1 MVNWHGSPMM
11 THVDLLAAYPGA
23 RLLGTMPA
31 LKGLTHDSRLAGPGV
46 GFIAVPGLATDG
58 HAFIAQA
65 LRAGAPLAVVQADR
79 REAWQPFQG
88 RAPLL
93 VVDDTRRAMG
103 PLAAEVY
110 GRPSHAMLLVGV
122 TGTDGKSTTCH
133 LVGHVLSR
141 CGVRCGYLTSVGF
154 DTGGGFEPNQT
165 HMTTLEATQVQEMLA
180 RARAAEVAAMCVE
193 ASSEG
198 LAQHRLDGCEFD
210 VAVFRNLSRDH
221 LDFHGTMEAYRDAKA
236 LLFEMLEARRGKPY
250 PSAAVVNADDP
261 ASAAMLARTS
271 ARPLTYG
278 LEKPADV
285 RGANVRSEGL
295 AITFEVEVGGQ
306 RIGAR
311 APLMIAYNCLAA
323 VAVALSQG
331 IALPAAVEALESFPG
346 VPGRFELIEAG
357 QPFKVVV
364 DIASTPAALEFV
376 LKTLRDATPGRLWAV
391 FGAAGGRDPARRGGM
406 GEVAARLADR
416 AVLTN
421 EDPRHEDPDV
431 IIEAIAAAMRRAG
444 RREGSDFVK
453 VPDRRQAIAY
463 AFAHAQAG
471 DTVLLAGKATEP
483 FMVFGD
489 QRVPWDERAVAREL
503 LA

>member
-1 MVNWHGSPMM
+1 MM
-11 THVDLLAAYPGA
+11 GHVDLLGAYPGA
-23 RLLGTMPA
+23 RLLGDMPV
-31 LKGLTHDSRLAGPGV
+31 LEGLTHDSRLVRPGV
-46 GFIAVPGLATDG
+46 GFVAVPGLAADG

-79 REAWQPFQG
+79 REAWQPFQAS
-88 RAPLL
+88 APLL

-110 GRPSHAMLLVGV
+110 GRPSHDLLVVGV

-141 CGVRCGYLTSVGF
+141 CGIRCGYLTSVGF
-154 DTGGGFEPNQT
+154 DTGAGFEPNET

-180 RARAAEVAAMCVE
+180 RARAGGVAAMCVE

-198 LAQHRLDGCEFD
+198 LAQHRLDACEFD

-236 LLFEMLEARRGKPY
+236 LLFEMLERQQGKKPY
-250 PSAAVVNADDP
+250 PRAAVVNADDP

-271 ARPLTYG
+271 ARPITYG
-278 LEKPADV
+278 MEKPADV

-295 AITFEVEVGGQ
+295 TVAFDVEVGGK
-306 RIGAR
+306 RHAAR

-331 IALPAAVEALESFPG
+331 INPETAVAALPSFPG
-346 VPGRFELIEAG
+346 VPGRFEVIDAG
-357 QPFKVVV
+357 QLFKVVV

-376 LKTLRDATPGRLWAV
+376 LKTLRDATPGRLWVV
-391 FGAAGGRDPARRGGM
+391 FGAAGGRDPARRAGM

-421 EDPRHEDPDV
+421 EDPRHEDPEA
-431 IIEAIAAAMRRAG
+431 IIEAIAAAMREAG
-444 RREGSDFVK
+444 RREGTDFVK

-463 AFAHAQAG
+463 AFARAQAG

-489 QRVPWDERAVAREL
+489 ERMPWDERAVAREL